1 MQNLWN
7 FELTTQNLQSMILH
21 MASYSPK
28 QNVLKIPGITAGLIK
43 SLRPK
48 QWTKNLIVYFALFFT
63 INETWNAS
71 DMSDL
76 IDMFI
81 KASVTFLLFCV
92 LSSGI
97 YIINDLFDAES
108 DRHHPIK
115 KMRPIASGKLPIFIA
130 WPVSIIMIFI
140 GISMSFY
147 LNHSLMFVSV
157 IYVLSSILYSSIFRH
172 VFILDVMLISTG
184 FILRAVAGAVVLSV
198 PISPWLYACTGL
210 GALLIALCKR
220 KSELLNSANINFVQR
235 KTLSQYKTSL
245 LDMFISIVAPS
256 TLITYTLY
264 TFTSPN
270 LPSNH
275 AMILTVPIVI
285 YGLFRYLYL
294 VHVRHEGENP
304 EDILV
309 SDVPLMLSILFWLII
324 STLILIMFRSNIQ
337 I

>member
-1 MQNLWN
+1 
-7 FELTTQNLQSMILH
+7 MILN
-21 MASYSPK
+21 MESYSPE
-28 QNVLKIPGITAGLIK
+28 QNTLKTPSITAGLIR

-63 INETWNAS
+63 MNETWDPS
-71 DMSDL
+71 DISNV
-76 IDMFI
+76 IDMLG
-81 KASVTFLLFCV
+81 KASITFLLFCV

-97 YIINDLFDAES
+97 YIINDLFDTES

-115 KMRPIASGKLPIFIA
+115 KTRPIASGKLPIFIA
-130 WPVSIIMIFI
+130 WPFSIIMIAI
-140 GISMSFY
+140 GISVSFY
-147 LNHSLMFVSV
+147 LNHSLIFVSV
-157 IYVLSSILYSSIFRH
+157 TYVLLSILYSYILKH

-184 FILRAVAGAVVLSV
+184 LILRAAAGAVALSV

-220 KSELLNSANINFVQR
+220 KSELLNSVNTEAVQR
-235 KTLSQYKTSL
+235 KTLSQYTTSL

-270 LPSNH
+270 LPDNH
-275 AMILTVPIVI
+275 VMILTVPIVV

-294 VHVRHEGENP
+294 VHVRHKGENP

-309 SDVPLMLSILFWLII
+309 SDVPLMLSILFWLVI
-324 STLILIMFRSNIQ
+324 STLILIMFRSNIP